1 MRGATR
7 DHSNPMPFNKFQS
20 TLLMRGATFLYQ
32 SSTAAIKISIHAPH
46 ARSDGSKVA
55 LLAAPLISIHAPHA
69 RSDSNQVEYV
79 LRYEFQS
86 TLLMRGATV
95 KDADADGS
103 ARKFQSTLLMRGAT
117 SIILGEPVEVMR
129 FQSTLLMRGA
139 TCGEKFIYASANQFQ
154 STLLMRGAT
163 MHLPESLIDVL
174 QISIHAPHAR
184 SDSTTRRT
192 A

>member
-32 SSTAAIKISIHAPH
+32 SSTAAIK
-46 ARSDGSKVA
+46 
-55 LLAAPLISIHAPHA
+55 ISIHAPHA